1 MEQIVDQLLGQFE
14 HGRISRRQLVQA
26 LAFGMA
32 AAAAPTRAGA
42 ASAPRAGL
50 KAVAVNHISYEV
62 ADYRRTRDF
71 YADLFGMEVS
81 GDDGQQCILKFG
93 ADSFLIARNARNPGA
108 APLVDHLCYTIA
120 DWDKGAVEAELRR
133 RGLVPERDT
142 DESFHVRDPD
152 GYDLQVASSRLM
164 YVP

>member
-1 MEQIVDQLLGQFE
+1 MEKIVDHLLGQFE

-26 LAFGMA
+26 LAFGVA
-32 AAAAPTRAGA
+32 AAAAPARAGA
-42 ASAPRAGL
+42 APRGGL
-50 KAVAVNHISYEV
+50 KAVAVNHISYQV

-71 YADLFGMEVS
+71 YVDLLGMEAS
-81 GDDGQQCILKFG
+81 GDDGQQCFLKFG
-93 ADSFLIARNARNPGA
+93 RDSFLIARNSGEPGA
-108 APLVDHLCYTIA
+108 APLVDHICYTVA

-133 RGLVPERDT
+133 RGLVPDRDT

-152 GYDLQVASSRLM
+152 GYDLQVSSDRLM